1 MLVMK
6 PNTTTTTTTTD
17 APHLQSPN
25 TTPTTI
31 ITISNT
37 LPSQQP
43 NATEATTTSEG
54 VKVVVLSS
62 DPAHQNKQDLFLP
75 KTLKPLHYT
84 IKIQPFINGNQ
95 TIHGYMEVEVEVLE
109 PTSNIT
115 MHFFNMNID
124 TNTVKLA
131 AMEDKERKEGG
142 RLKKEHNEGLP
153 TVEYISVDIRRQFF
167 TAHLTGQLQRGSRF
181 LYSMSYVAS
190 LNNYRSGFF
199 SAHYS
204 DNDGT
209 QRRLMATLLQP
220 TNARK
225 AFPCFDEPEL
235 KATFELYVTREIN
248 MTAISNMPL
257 RNTTPME
264 GQEGWMVDQF
274 VTSPLMSTYHLV
286 LIISQLHYVD
296 ATNDGGVPIRIWARP
311 DVLEKTSMIQQV
323 VPKLLSFFEDY
334 LSVPYSLPKLDFVA
348 VPSGFGVAFEGWG
361 IIVGFEERMMLYEPE
376 EDNEDH
382 KERVVSLQAHEIAHQ
397 WFGNLVTPRWWNNLW
412 LSEGFATYLHLISVS
427 YVMPSNKTLEHSML
441 ETFQRVLRID
451 SQPSSHSISLPV
463 FKPDK
468 IEELF
473 DDISYFKGSSII
485 YMMSHFLSSTTF
497 RKGIMNFLNGC
508 QYSNADQEDL
518 WRYMTEAARQDNTLP
533 GDVTVKMIMDTWTL
547 QAGYPVITVHR
558 STDGT
563 SATVYQEK
571 ISLEL
576 ENNVKDSDYTKW
588 WVPLTYTWQD
598 ELSFN
603 LTQPRVWMRNTESQL
618 SVQALP
624 SKEQWVIFNLQ
635 RTGYYRVNYDLHN
648 WDLIIQQLLLDF
660 TVIPV
665 TNRAQLIDD
674 ALDLA
679 LAGKLSYKTALDVT
693 MYVKNEK
700 EMLPFIAL
708 SSNLEL
714 MEKIIKETPVYD
726 SFKKYA
732 LSLLVPLYITLELDN
747 EESMLKMQK
756 EHAQLTNWI
765 CRLGHSDCV
774 HLATSLYRQWM
785 KTPNLIESV
794 THEVRGIVY
803 CTAIANGGKK
813 EWQFAWQRYFQ
824 TKDDKHKDQIILA
837 LSCSKDPW
845 VKAGYLYITFS
856 SEVKLRE
863 SDAFEVYSSMAA
875 SDPGQDAAWSFLLQ
889 NWDTVTEVFGK
900 ENGEIELLL
909 MTSLNSDNTR
919 HDLMQLEI
927 FRKTYSNDNTYPKA
941 QESAT
946 DKTSFKIAWMNRNYK
961 VICEWLDSHGFSTML
976 EIY

>member
-1 MLVMK
+1 MRTLRRSPAETPAWCCWCVSRAVLVLLLVGLPLTTFCSLRNRLHIPTSENMLGSVESSGRLTTSPVGTSETIVTSTIPATTPSESSTDITAAVATTNIPKSQPLNVPTVSKSGRAKTSQLQLSNATSTTTATIATNTPPLQPPNATINTTLTSDMLVMK

-361 IIVGFEERMMLYEPE
+361 IIVGFE
-376 EDNEDH
+376 
-382 KERVVSLQAHEIAHQ
+382 
-397 WFGNLVTPRWWNNLW
+397 
-412 LSEGFATYLHLISVS
+412 
-427 YVMPSNKTLEHSML
+427 
-441 ETFQRVLRID
+441 
-451 SQPSSHSISLPV
+451 
-463 FKPDK
+463 
-468 IEELF
+468 
-473 DDISYFKGSSII
+473 
-485 YMMSHFLSSTTF
+485 
-497 RKGIMNFLNGC
+497 
-508 QYSNADQEDL
+508 
-518 WRYMTEAARQDNTLP
+518 
-533 GDVTVKMIMDTWTL
+533 
-547 QAGYPVITVHR
+547 
-558 STDGT
+558 
-563 SATVYQEK
+563 
-571 ISLEL
+571 
-576 ENNVKDSDYTKW
+576 
-588 WVPLTYTWQD
+588 
-598 ELSFN
+598 
-603 LTQPRVWMRNTESQL
+603 
-618 SVQALP
+618 
-624 SKEQWVIFNLQ
+624 
-635 RTGYYRVNYDLHN
+635 
-648 WDLIIQQLLLDF
+648 
-660 TVIPV
+660 
-665 TNRAQLIDD
+665 
-674 ALDLA
+674 
-679 LAGKLSYKTALDVT
+679 
-693 MYVKNEK
+693 
-700 EMLPFIAL
+700 
-708 SSNLEL
+708 
-714 MEKIIKETPVYD
+714 
-726 SFKKYA
+726 
-732 LSLLVPLYITLELDN
+732 
-747 EESMLKMQK
+747 
-756 EHAQLTNWI
+756 
-765 CRLGHSDCV
+765 
-774 HLATSLYRQWM
+774 
-785 KTPNLIESV
+785 
-794 THEVRGIVY
+794 
-803 CTAIANGGKK
+803 
-813 EWQFAWQRYFQ
+813 
-824 TKDDKHKDQIILA
+824 
-837 LSCSKDPW
+837 
-845 VKAGYLYITFS
+845 
-856 SEVKLRE
+856 
-863 SDAFEVYSSMAA
+863 
-875 SDPGQDAAWSFLLQ
+875 
-889 NWDTVTEVFGK
+889 
-900 ENGEIELLL
+900 
-909 MTSLNSDNTR
+909 
-919 HDLMQLEI
+919 
-927 FRKTYSNDNTYPKA
+927 
-941 QESAT
+941 
-946 DKTSFKIAWMNRNYK
+946 
-961 VICEWLDSHGFSTML
+961 
-976 EIY
+976 